1 MKFDKKIQ
9 ALWGPQVFFDLLD
22 CQTSEYVSAE
32 KRLFLLQSAMEG
44 VKKNVYF
51 FVEVNMIFRE
61 MRQKKQELSR
71 QEIADIL
78 HKGTSGVLALLG
90 DNDYPYAV
98 PISYVYDDGKIYF
111 HSAKSGHKIDA
122 IQRTEKASFCV
133 IDKDLVVPEEYT
145 TYFRSVI
152 AFGQIRIIEGDL
164 EKRAAIEK
172 LAIKYAPED
181 TAASRDHAIN
191 RGWKPLCMLEMT
203 IDHITGKEAIGLVK
217 EKEKL
222 NRL

>member
-1 MKFDKKIQ
+1 M
-9 ALWGPQVFFDLLD
+9 V
-22 CQTSEYVSAE
+22 
-32 KRLFLLQSAMEG
+32 
-44 VKKNVYF
+44 
-51 FVEVNMIFRE
+51 FRE
-61 MRQKKQELSR
+61 MRRKKQVLS
-71 QEIADIL
+71 QKEVEDIL

-98 PISYVYDDGKIYF
+98 PISYVYDDGKVYF

-122 IQRTEKASFCV
+122 IQRTAKASFCV

-164 EKRAAIEK
+164 EKRAAMEK

-181 TAASRDHAIN
+181 TAANRDYAISRE
-191 RGWKPLCMLEMT
+191 WKPLCMLEMT
-203 IDHITGKEAIGLVK
+203 IDHVTGKEAIELVK
-217 EKEKL
+217 ERE
-222 NRL
+222 NN

>member
-1 MKFDKKIQ
+1 M
-9 ALWGPQVFFDLLD
+9 V
-22 CQTSEYVSAE
+22 
-32 KRLFLLQSAMEG
+32 
-44 VKKNVYF
+44 
-51 FVEVNMIFRE
+51 FRE
-61 MRQKKQELSR
+61 MRRKKQVLS
-71 QEIADIL
+71 QKEVEGIL

-111 HSAKSGHKIDA
+111 HSAKNGHKIDA
-122 IQRTEKASFCV
+122 IQRTAKASFCV

-152 AFGQIRIIEGDL
+152 AFGRIQIIENDS

-181 TAASRDHAIN
+181 TAASRDDAIS
-191 RGWKPLCMLEMT
+191 REWKPLCMLEMT
-203 IDHITGKEAIGLVK
+203 IDHVTGKEAIELVK
-217 EKEKL
+217 EKEK
-222 NRL
+222 

>member
-1 MKFDKKIQ
+1 
-9 ALWGPQVFFDLLD
+9 
-22 CQTSEYVSAE
+22 
-32 KRLFLLQSAMEG
+32 
-44 VKKNVYF
+44 
-51 FVEVNMIFRE
+51 MIFRE
-61 MRQKKQELSR
+61 MRRKKQELSG
-71 QEIADIL
+71 QEVLDVL
-78 HKGTSGVLALLG
+78 HKGTSGVLALFG

-111 HSAKSGHKIDA
+111 HSAKNGHKIDA
-122 IQRTEKASFCV
+122 IQRTAKASFCV

-152 AFGQIRIIEGDL
+152 AFGKIRVIEDDR

-181 TAASRDHAIN
+181 TSANRDDAIS
-191 RGWKPLCMLEMT
+191 RGWKPLCILEMT

>member
-1 MKFDKKIQ
+1 
-9 ALWGPQVFFDLLD
+9 
-22 CQTSEYVSAE
+22 
-32 KRLFLLQSAMEG
+32 
-44 VKKNVYF
+44 
-51 FVEVNMIFRE
+51 MIFRE
-61 MRQKKQELSR
+61 MRLRKQELSR
-71 QEIADIL
+71 QKVADIL

-152 AFGQIRIIEGDL
+152 AFGKIRVIEDDR

-181 TAASRDHAIN
+181 TAANRDDAISRGGNLI
-191 RGWKPLCMLEMT
+191 CMLQMK